1 MALVM
6 PDAPEGVR
14 IFYLGLRRLSRNIS
28 YLPILDELRNPF
40 GAASV
45 SDWTDVV
52 IRVDQQIDLLDLIKA
67 TGPREGDDNEG

>member
-1 MALVM
+1 
-6 PDAPEGVR
+6 
-14 IFYLGLRRLSRNIS
+14 LSRNIS